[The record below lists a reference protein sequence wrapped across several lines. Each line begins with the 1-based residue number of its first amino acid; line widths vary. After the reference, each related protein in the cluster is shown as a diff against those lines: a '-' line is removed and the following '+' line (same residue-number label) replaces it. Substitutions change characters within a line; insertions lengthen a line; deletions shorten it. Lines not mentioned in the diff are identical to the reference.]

1 MEKTYRLHKPK
12 ITYRQF
18 DLFQNSWIELWT
30 LDDEEKVIAS
40 MHPKISSKLER
51 VVMNEDGKE
60 VRTLI
65 WTNKK
70 GGK

>member
-1 MEKTYRLHKPK
+1 
-12 ITYRQF
+12 
-18 DLFQNSWIELWT
+18 
-30 LDDEEKVIAS
+30 